1 MTYPTAKLSI
11 GRNVWLAIALFLASI
26 AAVAAGPA
34 QAREQT
40 LKLYFAHTGERG
52 EFTYK
57 RNGRYDR
64 AELARINKFLRDWR
78 RNEPAQMDP
87 KLLDLVWAIYKES
100 GSRDYIHVVSAY
112 RSPATNNML
121 RSRSKGVA
129 EKSQHT
135 LGKAMDWYV
144 KDVPLA
150 KLRAIAMKL
159 QGGGVGYY
167 PKSGSPFVHTD
178 TGNVRAWPRMSRS
191 QLIALFPNGETLH
204 LPADG
209 KPLPGYERALAAR
222 KSAGGTQLAYLETGD
237 ERGSDGKG
245 WLKRLFDG
253 GADQAE
259 DDGAS
264 ATAAAPAPKPARGEP
279 AQLAPDGPAEPS
291 APPAPAT
298 GDPQVLIATAEAAGE
313 PRLPKARP
321 AAEAGQMLASAPVL
335 AAADSVTVASLAFA
349 PPPRSRPDAALLA
362 GSLGTGNPDAL
373 AVAAED
379 ALAALALQAEG
390 GTPAQQESAVA
401 PVQVA
406 YADDAGEATLSDADR
421 AILAGFS
428 AIEDIEVVPA
438 DAAAVT
444 SSDSAIAAVN
454 ALGEPAG
461 APTPRPRPIAVAFTG
476 DGLAPAEP
484 AEPVLVA
491 AQPAAAPA
499 TASASAGEAIDAA
512 PAAEPA
518 YGADQGALVDL
529 IAMPAAE
536 DASAGFAMPQPA
548 GAPGLF
554 AIPASAAALADSAP
568 VPPVQAE
575 GFQAGSDDAAGEESF
590 FSRLFASL
598 AD

>member
-1 MTYPTAKLSI
+1 MKNLIVHLSI
-11 GRNVWLAIALFLASI
+11 ARNVWLAIALFLASI

-112 RSPATNNML
+112 RSLSTNNML

-144 KDVPLA
+144 PDVPLS

-178 TGNVRAWPRMSRS
+178 TGNVRAWPRMTRS
-191 QLIALFPNGETLH
+191 QLLALFPNGETLH

-209 KPLPGYERALAAR
+209 KPLPGYERALASR
-222 KSAGGTQLAYLETGD
+222 KSSGGTALAYLETG
-237 ERGSDGKG
+237 EESARDGKG

-259 DDGAS
+259 DDGA
-264 ATAAAPAPKPARGEP
+264 ATAAAPAPRKPAEAAPATPAAAPVPAAPSEP
-279 AQLAPDGPAEPS
+279 A
-291 APPAPAT
+291 APAT
-298 GDPQVLIATAEAAGE
+298 GDPQVLIAAADNPAE

-321 AAEAGQMLASAPVL
+321 AAETDQMLASAPAL
-335 AAADSVTVASLAFA
+335 AAEDGVAVASLAFVP
-349 PPPRSRPDAALLA
+349 PPPRSRPDQALLV
-362 GSLGTGNPDAL
+362 GTLRTANPDAL
-373 AVAAED
+373 AVAADD
-379 ALAALALQAEG
+379 AIAAVALQAG
-390 GTPAQQESAVA
+390 ATAPQESAVPA
-401 PVQVA
+401 QVA
-406 YADDAGEATLSDADR
+406 YAEGTGDSALSDADR

-428 AIEDIEVVPA
+428 AIEDIELVPA
-438 DAAAVT
+438 DAATVAG
-444 SSDSAIAAVN
+444 SDSAIAAVR
-454 ALGEPAG
+454 ALGEVPG
-461 APTPRPRPIAVAFTG
+461 AVLPRPRPLAVAFIG
-476 DGLAPAEP
+476 AGLSPAEQANPIVVSALPPAPSAVP
-484 AEPVLVA
+484 AE
-491 AQPAAAPA
+491 
-499 TASASAGEAIDAA
+499 AGNPGEPIA
-512 PAAEPA
+512 AAEPS
-518 YGADQGALVDL
+518 YVADQDALGDL

-554 AIPASAAALADSAP
+554 AIPASAAALADSAAP
-568 VPPVQAE
+568 TLPADGFKAE
-575 GFQAGSDDAAGEESF
+575 DEAEAETGFL
-590 FSRLFASL
+590 SRLFANL
-598 AD
+598 L